1 MPPFAI
7 KQVVEDAQRAAFYS
21 GVERP
26 LVVAMKTIYNLPR
39 TFFGEVTGRKS
50 PMVKRMEELGI
61 VGDYDFN
68 IYQPVND
75 IEKEII
81 VVNDCSTD
89 TSLREIERYIQNF
102 PNQGIFLVSH
112 QINQG
117 KGATLRTGI
126 GYATGDYTIIQDAD
140 LELDPND
147 YNIILMPVLEKTAD
161 IVYGSR
167 FLKEKKEG
175 AFFSVL
181 ANSFL
186 TQLSNFVFRLKIT
199 DMETCYKLIP
209 TPIFQALIL
218 VENRFGFEPEITAK
232 LAKIKHLKWAEVP
245 ITYNPRTNV
254 QGKKIG
260 WQDGIRAMFCI
271 IRYGWFWKAEK
282 SFKNSSAFTDS
293 DKH

>member
-1 MPPFAI
+1 MLSIPYHKNYYI
-7 KQVVEDAQRAAFYS
+7 CAQTRHQAQFYKWLTS
-21 GVERP
+21 ISMKKLSILIPVFNES
-26 LVVAMKTIYNLPR
+26 KTIY
-39 TFFGEVTGRKS
+39 EVLEK
-50 PMVKRMEELGI
+50 
-61 VGDYDFN
+61 
-68 IYQPVND
+68 VNGVFLTQD

-167 FLKEKKEG
+167 FLKKKKEG
-175 AFFSVL
+175 AFFSIL
-181 ANSFL
+181 ANGFL
-186 TQLSNFVFRLKIT
+186 TQLSNFVFRINIT

-245 ITYNPRTNV
+245 ITYNPRTNM

-260 WQDGIRAMFCI
+260 WKDGIRAMFCI